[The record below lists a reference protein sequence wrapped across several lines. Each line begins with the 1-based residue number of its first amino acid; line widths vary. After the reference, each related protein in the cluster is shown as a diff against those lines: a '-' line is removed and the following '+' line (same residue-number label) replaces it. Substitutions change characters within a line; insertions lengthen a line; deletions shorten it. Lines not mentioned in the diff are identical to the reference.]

1 MSNKDSD
8 ELDNIIGELCGN
20 PQTAEQDEQIH
31 QAKQAI
37 TNLIKDLVQECKPE
51 PEIECVCG
59 EYGTE
64 DCDKVWHM
72 RMCGIDGYE
81 QNILKALEEK

>member
-1 MSNKDSD
+1 MDKLDERILDAVIPGWKGKNQMPTPNFVRKIKD
-8 ELDNIIGELCGN
+8 
-20 PQTAEQDEQIH
+20 AV
-31 QAKQAI
+31 
-37 TNLIKDLVQECKPE
+37 KDLVQECKPE